1 MISKISRILVEI
13 TIFLKRYVV
22 KCRNMMQD
30 STFPQTI
37 ECGIVTYTTVNS
49 RGRIEYKTSEV
60 VDEEKITSS
69 LSILYDNIRWQEK
82 R

>member
-13 TIFLKRYVV
+13 TIFLMLCGQMLEYDAGF
-22 KCRNMMQD
+22 NAP
-30 STFPQTI
+30 PQTI
-37 ECGIVTYTTVNS
+37 ERGIVTYTTVDS

-69 LSILYDNIRWQEK
+69 LNILYDNIQWQEK

>member
-1 MISKISRILVEI
+1 
-13 TIFLKRYVV
+13 
-22 KCRNMMQD
+22 MQD

>member
-13 TIFLKRYVV
+13 TIFLKWYVV

-69 LSILYDNIRWQEK
+69 LSILYDNI
-82 R
+82 

>member
-1 MISKISRILVEI
+1 MVEYDEYDAG
-13 TIFLKRYVV
+13 FNVH
-22 KCRNMMQD
+22 
-30 STFPQTI
+30 SQTI
-37 ECGIVTYTTVNS
+37 EYGIVTYTTVNS

-69 LSILYDNIRWQEK
+69 LNILYDNIQWQEK

>member
-1 MISKISRILVEI
+1 MWSMLEYDAR
-13 TIFLKRYVV
+13 F
-22 KCRNMMQD
+22 NAP
-30 STFPQTI
+30 PQTI
-37 ECGIVTYTTVNS
+37 ERGIVTYTTVDS

-69 LSILYDNIRWQEK
+69 LNILYDNIQWQEK

>member
-1 MISKISRILVEI
+1 MSEYDAGFNVRS
-13 TIFLKRYVV
+13 
-22 KCRNMMQD
+22 
-30 STFPQTI
+30 QTI
-37 ECGIVTYTTVNS
+37 ECGIVTYLTVNS

>member
-13 TIFLKRYVV
+13 TIFLMLCGQMVEYDAGFNVP
-22 KCRNMMQD
+22 
-30 STFPQTI
+30 SQTI
-37 ECGIVTYTTVNS
+37 EYGIVTYTTVNS

-69 LSILYDNIRWQEK
+69 LSILYDNIQWQEK